1 MIWVQNVPGFEFILI
16 HWGNTVSDTEGCLI
30 IGDKIGI
37 INQKDA
43 VLNSRVTYLKF
54 YAKTINQI
62 KAGGQQIE
70 YIKLNNMIN
79 K

>member
-1 MIWVQNVPGFEFILI
+1 MIWVQKVPEFEYILI

-43 VLNSRVTYLKF
+43 VLNSKATYLKF
-54 YAKTINQI
+54 YYRVIKQI
-62 KAGGQQIE
+62 KAGGQTIE
-70 YIKLNNMIN
+70 YVKA
-79 K
+79 